1 MFMYTDVE
9 DKFETIGKMCGFTDE
24 ELAEIGRV
32 TSKVTERSQELDDE
46 IHQYLFN
53 HYDEIVKIADERE
66 GKLISSE
73 DYADSDDKELIRC
86 EAVNQ
91 YILDKNAESYRVD
104 NSKK

>member
-1 MFMYTDVE
+1 MFMYTDVKE
-9 DKFETIGKMCGFTDE
+9 KFEAIGKMCGFTDE
-24 ELAEIGRV
+24 ELAEIRRV
-32 TSKVTERSQELDDE
+32 NSKATERSLELHDE

-86 EAVNQ
+86 EAVNR